1 MKKLVALFSASAL
14 FLGACGTTGLEGDNT
29 GESNDEGVESV
40 TRDEMIVGLSVSTLN
55 NPFFVSLEEGVVGAA
70 EAEGTDV
77 RTVDAQDDTAK
88 QLNDIND
95 LIQQGVDV
103 LLINPV
109 DSAAIEPAIE
119 SANAAG
125 IPVITLDRS
134 SEGGEVVTL
143 VASDNVEGGEI
154 AAQRIIDLVGEGA
167 VTVQLEGVPGASAT
181 RERGEGF
188 MNVAE
193 EGLDVVDSQTANFN
207 RSEGLTVMEN
217 MLQSNS
223 DISAIFAQ
231 NDEMAL
237 GALEAIEAA
246 GLAEDII
253 VVGFDGTEDALAAIE
268 EGRMDATVAQQPD
281 EMGRIAMETAYEYFD
296 EADIDEYIASPLE
309 LITND

>member
-1 MKKLVALFSASAL
+1 MKKLIALFGASAL
-14 FLGACGTTGLEGDNT
+14 FLGACGTTGLEGNDTGDN
-29 GESNDEGVESV
+29 GEEGIESV
-40 TRDEMIVGLSVSTLN
+40 ERDEMVVGLSLSTLN
-55 NPFFVSLEEGVVGAA
+55 NPFFVSLQEGVETAA

-88 QLNDIND
+88 QLNDVND

-119 SANAAG
+119 SANSAG
-125 IPVITLDRS
+125 IPIITIDRS

-143 VASDNVEGGEI
+143 VASNNVEGGEM

-193 EGLDVVDSQTANFN
+193 DGLDVVDSQTANFN

-223 DISAIFAQ
+223 DVEAVFAQ

-237 GALEAIEAA
+237 GAIEAIEAA
-246 GLAEDII
+246 GLADDII
-253 VVGFDGTEDALAAIE
+253 VIGFDGNDDALAAVE
-268 EGRMDATVAQQPD
+268 EGRLDATIAQQPD
-281 EMGRIAMETAYEYFD
+281 EMGRIAMETAYEYF
-296 EADIDEYIASPLE
+296 EGGEIEEYIASPLE
-309 LITND
+309 IIINE

>member
-1 MKKLVALFSASAL
+1 MKKIAALFTASAL
-14 FLGACGTTGLEGDNT
+14 LLGACGTTGLEGNNT
-29 GESNDEGVESV
+29 EDSGGEGVENV
-40 TRDEMIVGLSVSTLN
+40 QPDEMVVGLSVSTLN
-55 NPFFVSLEEGVVGAA
+55 NPFFVSLEEGVVDTA
-70 EAEGTDV
+70 ESEGTEV
-77 RTVDAQDDTAK
+77 STVDAQDDTAK

-95 LIQQGVDV
+95 LIQQEVDI

-119 SANAAG
+119 SANSAG
-125 IPVITLDRS
+125 IPVITIDRS
-134 SEGGEVVTL
+134 TEGGEVITL
-143 VASDNVEGGEI
+143 VASDNVEGGEM
-154 AAQRIIDLVGEGA
+154 AAQYIIDLVGEGA
-167 VTVQLEGVPGASAT
+167 TTVQLEGVPGASAT

-223 DISAIFAQ
+223 DVEAVFAQ

-246 GLAEDII
+246 GLAEDIV
-253 VVGFDGTEDALAAIE
+253 VVGFDGNDDALEAIE
-268 EGRMDATVAQQPD
+268 AGRMDATIAQQPI
-281 EMGRIAMETAYEYFD
+281 EMGRIAMETAYDYFD
-296 EADIDEYIASPLE
+296 GEDIEDYIAAPLE